1 MTWEGWNFQLD
12 GMWEGK
18 DDGIGSEFAGDWN
31 RGVTVAGVDMDVWPN
46 PAAEVAF
53 LELAAGCSALEV
65 FQMNGTRV
73 FAEQFAEVNQVALQ
87 LGQWKAGTYIVRIQ
101 TGDGVRVQKLLQVVR

>member
-1 MTWEGWNFQLD
+1 
-12 GMWEGK
+12 
-18 DDGIGSEFAGDWN
+18 
-31 RGVTVAGVDMDVWPN
+31 
-46 PAAEVAF
+46 
-53 LELAAGCSALEV
+53 
-65 FQMNGTRV
+65 MNGTRV